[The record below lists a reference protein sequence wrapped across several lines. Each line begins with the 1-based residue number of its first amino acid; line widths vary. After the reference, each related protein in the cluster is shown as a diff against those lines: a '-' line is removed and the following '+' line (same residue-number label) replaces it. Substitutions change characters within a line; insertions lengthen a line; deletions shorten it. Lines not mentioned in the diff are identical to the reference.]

1 MSVVTLTWI
10 SLTIVLR
17 CTFIRFLPRGLSYF
31 IALKSI
37 FKSILQ
43 QYFLRHDFL
52 SLWDSL
58 YMPSWIK
65 FTLLTWLMTFDNIQN
80 RINLTVFVHSF
91 YILVH
96 PDCASTQLI
105 SYLHSLLLFFI
116 RNKNLFLVSFLWNLI
131 SISLHKI

>member
-10 SLTIVLR
+10 SLTTVLR

-43 QYFLRHDFL
+43 QYFLRNDFL

-80 RINLTVFVHSF
+80 RINLTIFVHSF

-116 RNKNLFLVSFLWNLI
+116 WNKNLFLVSFLWNLI